1 MRPDHRKGMSKTQ
14 ISNERRDKNKE
25 KKRRKR
31 FFIYFFGSILALVFI
46 LGLTISPALGAGS
59 SSNKIKGNGVNLEG
73 PVAVDPEDDR
83 KEVGI
88 GEPHE
93 GYSISP
99 PTSGAYWIDLDRPVP
114 GVGVTSPAPWG
125 KYESQL
131 PNEILV
137 ANLLHGG
144 IGLHYDCTRIDQ
156 DATSIKD
163 GGIIC
168 DNLKED
174 FYDLIPTNSYQ
185 FIMTPYSAFD
195 EYPIM
200 ITGWRHH
207 LKLMEFDEKKI
218 IEFIEAYQDRAP
230 LSSFRGN

>member
-1 MRPDHRKGMSKTQ
+1 MSKTQ

-99 PTSGAYWIDLDRPVP
+99 PTSGAYWIDLERPIP

-144 IGLHYDCTRIDQ
+144 IGLHYDCSRIDQ

-174 FYDLIPTNSYQ
+174 FYNLIPTNSYQ

>member
-1 MRPDHRKGMSKTQ
+1 MSKTQ

-31 FFIYFFGSILALVFI
+31 FFLYFFGSLIALVFI

-59 SSNKIKGNGVNLEG
+59 SSNKIKGKGVNLEG
-73 PVAVDPEDDR
+73 PVATDPEDDR

-88 GEPHE
+88 GEPHK
-93 GYSISP
+93 GYSLSP
-99 PTSGAYWIDLDRPVP
+99 PTSGAYWIDTERPVP

-125 KYESQL
+125 KYDTQL

-144 IGLHYDCTRIDQ
+144 IGIHYDCSRIDEES
-156 DATSIKD
+156 TSVRS
-163 GGIIC
+163 GGDVC
-168 DNLKED
+168 DLLKED
-174 FYDLIPTNSYQ
+174 LENLMPTSYYQ

-195 EYPIM
+195 EYPIT

-207 LKLMEFDEKKI
+207 LKLMEFDEEQI
-218 IEFIEAYQDRAP
+218 TEFIRAYQDRSP

>member
-1 MRPDHRKGMSKTQ
+1 MRPDYRKGMSKTQ

-31 FFIYFFGSILALVFI
+31 FFIYFFGGLLAIVFI

-73 PVAVDPEDDR
+73 PVPVDPEDKR

-88 GEPHE
+88 GEPHG

-99 PTSGAYWIDLDRPVP
+99 PTSGPYWIDLERPVP

-125 KYESQL
+125 KYETQL

-137 ANLLHGG
+137 ANLMHGG
-144 IGLHYDCTRIDQ
+144 IGLHYDCSRIDE
-156 DATSIKD
+156 DAISIKD
-163 GGIIC
+163 GGKVC
-168 DNLKED
+168 DDLKD
-174 FYDLIPTNSYQ
+174 NFYDLIPSNGYQ
-185 FIMTPYSAFD
+185 FIMTPYSSFD

-207 LKLMEFDEKKI
+207 LKLLEFDEQKI
-218 IEFIEAYQDRAP
+218 IEFVEAYQDRAP